1 MPAFLRTYGVFQ
13 LQDRQEIRYHI
24 ETLSSLPV
32 EFIAVF
38 FGKSWSI
45 RLSLF
50 ICSKR
55 ILANPAVTFYPF
67 CTLPAKLPETC
78 SCIKTGHFTIGVFR
92 GRMVVVLHNY
102 HPAKGLAPS
111 GLPECSA
118 LRFSHSKG
126 KRHERQIKQSQAKS
140 RRPNLIP
147 PYYRGTT
154 CFSKASRGYRSVHF
168 WVHPPEN
175 FWRASSCCTNW
186 CCDDSGV
193 APYWRSAQ
201 A

>member
-1 MPAFLRTYGVFQ
+1 MAIFIKINFLLVSDFNDFEKNFWKNQHNKPVSNLYVYLISLFKNMPAFLRTYGVFQ
-13 LQDRQEIRYHI
+13 LQDCQEIRYHI

-126 KRHERQIKQSQAKS
+126 KRHERQKK
-140 RRPNLIP
+140 
-147 PYYRGTT
+147 
-154 CFSKASRGYRSVHF
+154 
-168 WVHPPEN
+168 
-175 FWRASSCCTNW
+175 
-186 CCDDSGV
+186 
-193 APYWRSAQ
+193 
-201 A
+201 